1 MSNSDDFAND
11 TPADGPIGR
20 NETWQSALQRYFN
33 RLTSDEAAEL
43 RAGAVHDLDRATRA
57 RRLEI
62 AEIARLSALADYL
75 TPRIEKRE
83 GAEPPTIA
91 EGVLMGLMAG
101 YQLAVGEA
109 ASQEPDPFAD

>member
-1 MSNSDDFAND
+1 MSNSDDIAGD
-11 TPADGPIGR
+11 APAGGPVDR
-20 NETWQSALQRYFN
+20 SETWQSALQRYFN

-43 RAGAVHDLDRATRA
+43 RAGAVRGLDRATRA

-83 GAEPPTIA
+83 GNLPPTIA

-109 ASQEPDPFAD
+109 APQEPDPFED